1 MAGKTLPESPT
12 PPAALDVVSF
22 GESMLRLSPPVGYSL
37 ENAPRFDLFVGGT
50 ESNMSIAFARMGG
63 RAGWVSRL
71 PDNGIGRRIA
81 HEIGVHGVDV
91 SRVIWA
97 VDGRAG
103 LIFIDTAPPPRG
115 NDILYDRARSA
126 IAELRPDELDWDY
139 LASAKILF
147 LTGITPALSAGC
159 REAWLRAAKEAK
171 AKGRRVAVDVNYRA
185 KLWTP
190 EQARETLEAVLPHC
204 DALISAHRDLR
215 TIFDMPEDAEVAAR
229 EFAKRYRVPMVVLTL
244 GEQGALCFENA
255 GFENAG
261 FDGEMR
267 RAPAFPCEPLDRIGS
282 GDAFVAGF
290 LKGWLEGDLDLAL
303 RLGNASAALKQTFRG
318 DHSWATL
325 REVMEL
331 VESGAADK
339 RHVRR

>member
-1 MAGKTLPESPT
+1 MAAKTSPESSSL
-12 PPAALDVVSF
+12 PAALDVVTF
-22 GESMLRLSPPVGYSL
+22 GETMLRLSPPVGYSL
-37 ENAPRFDLFVGGT
+37 ENTPRLDLYVGGA
-50 ESNMSIAFARMGG
+50 ESNMCIAFARMGG

-97 VDGRAG
+97 EGERAG

-126 IAELRPDELDWDY
+126 IAELQADELPWDY
-139 LASAKILF
+139 LASAQILF
-147 LTGITPALSAGC
+147 LTGITPALGAGC
-159 REAWLRAAKEAK
+159 RAAWLRAAQDAK
-171 AKGRRVAVDVNYRA
+171 AQGRRVVVDVNYRA
-185 KLWTP
+185 KLWSP
-190 EQARETLEAVLPHC
+190 EQARETLEAALPYC

-215 TIFDMPEDAEVAAR
+215 TIFAMPEDAEAAAR
-229 EFAKRYRVPMVVLTL
+229 EFARRYRVPMVVLTL
-244 GEQGALCFENA
+244 GEQGALCLDNI
-255 GFENAG
+255 G
-261 FDGEMR
+261 FDGKLR

-290 LKGWLEGDLDLAL
+290 LKGWLEGDLDQAL

-325 REVMEL
+325 REVMDL
-331 VESGAADK
+331 VNSGGTDK

>member
-1 MAGKTLPESPT
+1 
-12 PPAALDVVSF
+12 LDVVSF
-22 GESMLRLSPPVGYSL
+22 GETMLRLSPPVGYSL
-37 ENAPRFDLFVGGT
+37 ENAPRLDLFVGGA

-81 HEIGVHGVDV
+81 HEIAVHGVDV

-97 VDGRAG
+97 EGGRAG

-126 IAELRPDELDWDY
+126 IAELKPDELDWDY
-139 LASAKILF
+139 LGSAKILF

-159 REAWLRAAKEAK
+159 QAAWLRAAKEAK
-171 AKGRRVAVDVNYRA
+171 AKGRRVVVDVNYRA
-185 KLWTP
+185 KLWTTS
-190 EQARETLEAVLPHC
+190 QARETLEAVLPHC

-215 TIFDMPEDAEVAAR
+215 TIFDMPEDAEAAAR
-229 EFAKRYRVPMVVLTL
+229 EVAQRYRVPMVVLTL
-244 GEQGALCFENA
+244 GEQGALCLDNI
-255 GFENAG
+255 G
-261 FDGEMR
+261 FDGRLR
-267 RAPAFPCEPLDRIGS
+267 RAPTFPCEPLDRIGS
-282 GDAFVAGF
+282 GDAFAAGF
-290 LKGWLEGDLDLAL
+290 LKGWLEGDLDHAL

-325 REVMEL
+325 RDVMDL
-331 VESGAADK
+331 VESGGADK